1 MPYGLGN
8 LGWNRDRNRGK
19 LSSRREMSGHGAR
32 SQELLELET
41 AEEAGLAAAL
51 EKGSGAE
58 ARDKENQSSQSSS
71 QLSQGEAEL
80 CLDKPKPDWDS
91 KKCHRG
97 DSLMRQ
103 VRNDGDGEWVG
114 LLFRYDFMLT
124 TLDKRHTLLSS
135 CSSFSSLSSSLS
147 KCQKNQ
153 VCETTPVTN

>member
-1 MPYGLGN
+1 MDWEIWGGTE
-8 LGWNRDRNRGK
+8 DRNRGK

-51 EKGSGAE
+51 KKGSRAE

-80 CLDKPKPDWDS
+80 RLDKPKPDWDS

-103 VRNDGDGEWVG
+103 VRNDGDGE
-114 LLFRYDFMLT
+114 
-124 TLDKRHTLLSS
+124 
-135 CSSFSSLSSSLS
+135 
-147 KCQKNQ
+147 
-153 VCETTPVTN
+153 